1 MNFKK
6 LLITFSFVMCVLSLT
21 VHAKTMQFTMGNVD
35 AKVDDGKIEVYKMEV
50 APYTVNGRT
59 MVPVRIVAETFGA
72 DVQYIHDESKVI
84 ITMDDKKISMVIGQD
99 VADVNGTK
107 VKLDVPTV
115 ETNGRTLVPLRFVSE
130 TLGFDIK
137 YLASTQQILITN
149 DPAVIE
155 INGTKLFLSDFKAM
169 CKLVCENYG
178 MDMNEEVANYTLSLM
193 MQTVFFEAEA
203 EKWGMSGIDPILY
216 SSLAHDAN
224 EISGYFEDVLDA
236 SWVSVRETNHRQE
249 FMLTF
254 LELLYEGDKESLDLY
269 KKENLGAYMAAMHI
283 LISDKATAEDV
294 LKRIKK
300 GEEFETLMFE
310 YTEDPGVKQAPYYVF
325 TDGEMVS
332 EFEKAVK
339 ALKPGE
345 ISGLV
350 KSTYGYHIIKRIE
363 IPEEYIK
370 VSFVDEAI
378 NEHVEK
384 SANESTIKA
393 DNYTLSQLVELCK

>member
-1 MNFKK
+1 
-6 LLITFSFVMCVLSLT
+6 
-21 VHAKTMQFTMGNVD
+21 
-35 AKVDDGKIEVYKMEV
+35 
-50 APYTVNGRT
+50 
-59 MVPVRIVAETFGA
+59 
-72 DVQYIHDESKVI
+72 
-84 ITMDDKKISMVIGQD
+84 
-99 VADVNGTK
+99 
-107 VKLDVPTV
+107 
-115 ETNGRTLVPLRFVSE
+115 
-130 TLGFDIK
+130 
-137 YLASTQQILITN
+137 
-149 DPAVIE
+149 
-155 INGTKLFLSDFKAM
+155 
-169 CKLVCENYG
+169 
-178 MDMNEEVANYTLSLM
+178 
-193 MQTVFFEAEA
+193 
-203 EKWGMSGIDPILY
+203 
-216 SSLAHDAN
+216 
-224 EISGYFEDVLDA
+224 
-236 SWVSVRETNHRQE
+236 
-249 FMLTF
+249 
-254 LELLYEGDKESLDLY
+254 
-269 KKENLGAYMAAMHI
+269 MHI
-283 LISDKATAEDV
+283 LISDKSTAEDV

-393 DNYTLSQLVELCK
+393 NNYTLSQLVELCK